1 MKLTIRPVPE
11 LGKRVFT
18 SSDVVTGLIYVDIND
33 SLSISQIE
41 FSIKGKLIEAH
52 KIFFKKKV

>member
-18 SSDVVTGLIYVDIND
+18 SSDVVTGLIYLDIND

-52 KIFFKKKV
+52 KI